1 MRCSPTSRCG
11 AALLAGLTALAVA
24 ACGSGGSSSAS
35 SPAPAA
41 ATTASTTTSTSATS
55 SPTTTTTAT
64 STATSTSSAP
74 ATAASASSGC
84 TSAHTAVS
92 LKSMGAATGH
102 AGLLLVFRNS
112 GTAAC
117 TLSGY
122 PGVNLATAHGHQELQ
137 VPRTPQGFM
146 GGLSPQA
153 KVNPVAHL
161 APGQEAAAV
170 LEGNDFNPKT
180 GGACP
185 HYTVLLVTPPNET
198 RPFVFTRPV
207 SLCDPQ
213 IHPVVPGT
221 SGRQGS

>member
-1 MRCSPTSRCG
+1 MRCSLISRCG
-11 AALLAGLTALAVA
+11 TVLLAGVTALAVA

-35 SPAPAA
+35 SPASAA
-41 ATTASTTTSTSATS
+41 ATTTSTSATS

-64 STATSTSSAP
+64 STVTSTSTAS
-74 ATAASASSGC
+74 ATAASTPSGC

-122 PGVNLATAHGHQELQ
+122 PGVNLATAHGHRQVQ

-153 KVNPVAHL
+153 KVDPVAHL
-161 APGQEAAAV
+161 APGQQAAAV

-185 HYTVLLVTPPNET
+185 RYTVLLVTPPNQT
-198 RPFVFTRPV
+198 RSFVFSHPIT
-207 SLCDPQ
+207 LCAPQ